1 LSNVADDASLLTDV
15 ALELRF
21 AQLRPVYGAKTERR
35 TIAVAQGPRT
45 IVDLAT
51 TAGRPN
57 LGQAIAMRLLTPRG
71 ELTELGHPE
80 YGSRLHELI
89 GVPNTETRRSLAKLF
104 VLESLAQE
112 PRIEKVVRCDVIPAP
127 GSRDRVDVQ
136 LEVKPVA
143 FAETVA
149 VGPFTLSFA
158 P

>member
-1 LSNVADDASLLTDV
+1 
-15 ALELRF
+15 
-21 AQLRPVYGAKTERR
+21 
-35 TIAVAQGPRT
+35 
-45 IVDLAT
+45 
-51 TAGRPN
+51 
-57 LGQAIAMRLLTPRG
+57 MRLLTPRG
-71 ELTELGHPE
+71 ELAELGHAE

-89 GVPNTETRRSLAKLF
+89 GVPNTETRRSLTKLF

-112 PRIEKVVRCDVIPAP
+112 PRIEKVVRCDVAPAP

-149 VGPFTLSFA
+149 IGPFTLSFA